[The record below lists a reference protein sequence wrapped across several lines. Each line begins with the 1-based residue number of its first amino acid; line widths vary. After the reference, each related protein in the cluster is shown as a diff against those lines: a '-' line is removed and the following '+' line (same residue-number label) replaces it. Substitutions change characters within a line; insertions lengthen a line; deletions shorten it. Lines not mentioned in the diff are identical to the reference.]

1 MINTIFYFADTENEY
16 LEKYNKGEVSSRTI
30 SFIKDSNKIF
40 IDGHDY
46 IDRQSVIDQLVA
58 DSQQKDQALANL
70 LRQELAAAEQELQS
84 SISDA
89 NDYAEGVHN
98 DLQGFKTEI
107 AQDLT
112 DSITAAITNA
122 NGRTIWTE
130 LSTTNEGLTAA
141 TNRIN
146 VALDADGNVKYTSAL
161 QSVINTGIDN
171 NQAFTNIA
179 NRYAVL
185 NDNQEIIS
193 WMTSGFKGHTD
204 GKESFAAMY
213 AAAQEATQN
222 AIAQVQTDVTTDA
235 AGKYVA
241 KAGLATEVQNIVD
254 EAVRTN
260 SLSYVASK
268 SDVSGAE
275 SRMGAQYTTLNN
287 ALGTTNTTLSEVK
300 TTADEGKARA
310 SLLTSAG
317 QSGGYII
324 NETALESSMVS
335 IFNKSGDAS
344 TFIQQKANAAKEGA
358 EATAQTLINTAVSNA
373 AATYATQVSL
383 DNVESTL
390 SSYLKDSNGNVITS
404 ASLRE
409 SVDANS
415 ASITALANNLE
426 TGTAAGLVSKAGLD
440 EAVNGL
446 LAQNSSANTKSTI
459 QQIANNAAAS
469 TDITT
474 RMQDAFGVDAL
485 NKIAQKSYVDGG
497 ITTATTNIL
506 SEVDSRISTAKAGL
520 ATETYA
526 NEAAATA
533 ASTLK
538 SEIWDSDNGKPLGIA
553 SLEQSVTTA
562 TSTANTAKST
572 ADTAKST
579 ADTATTAITNLQTS
593 VDNSIASLTQT
604 VNSNST
610 AITDLQTAVK
620 DGSGNLI
627 SSADLKQ
634 SVDTTSSNL
643 TALTEVVNGLSGD
656 INTSGII
663 TESTLD
669 GAVAALFAQQNSST
683 KGTVESSITASV
695 NDGLS
700 NITLS
705 ADKIDFTT
713 TSASFSGAVQAVDI
727 TAKNIRTKDGSNNI
741 TNSINSDGS
750 GMLASGGM
758 QWTTNGGL
766 TLSQTFLQ
774 SLFEALGTGAV
785 NNSTYKGYTGC
796 IVLPNSNTFKGDLTF
811 VPKIVETT
819 SNSNGLISGDV
830 DANELQYTIVDG
842 KTVLTVRQNWSKIDL
857 SKNEATICYNGTK
870 YSGQFVDADLSNVSR
885 GDIILYFDGVST
897 SNQYP
902 INGTLA
908 QKKSWLFDRVYCQ
921 GLVLDRGI
929 VVAKERADIA
939 NGINESALTANN
951 IDSHVY
957 KFVNKNTYFNVNN
970 IQDYASG
977 KTLSEVI
984 NGQYEFCYGEYNSGD
999 GEYYIWTDDQDY
1011 EEFLSNNSSLRFDAN
1026 KYKSWNATKEDTQG
1040 IYGYGNIPNSGSE
1053 SLTDGCWCYIEG
1065 ILWRYGA
1072 YSVVIND
1079 VRRTVTTWYAFN
1091 TPYSS
1096 PGYMITKVA

>member
-16 LEKYNKGEVSSRTI
+16 MDKYNKGEISSRTI
-30 SFIKDSNKIF
+30 SFVKDSNKIF
-40 IDGHDY
+40 INGHDY

-268 SDVSGAE
+268 SDVSSAE

-317 QSGGYII
+317 QSGGYIV

-344 TFIQQKANAAKEGA
+344 AFIQQKANAAKEGA
-358 EATAQTLINTAVSNA
+358 EATAQTLINTATANA
-373 AATYATQVSL
+373 ASTYATQTSL
-383 DNVESTL
+383 NNVETTL
-390 SSYLKDSNGNVITS
+390 SSYLKDGNGDVIRS
-404 ASLRE
+404 ASLQQ
-409 SVDANS
+409 SISDNA
-415 ASITALANNLE
+415 ASITALASDLQN
-426 TGTAAGLVSKAGLD
+426 GTAAGLVSKAGLD

-446 LAQNSSANTKSTI
+446 LAQNSNANTKSTI
-459 QQIANNAAAS
+459 QQIANSAAAS

-474 RMQDAFGVDAL
+474 RMENALGVEAL
-485 NKIAQKSYVDGG
+485 NQIAQKSY
-497 ITTATTNIL
+497 A
-506 SEVDSRISTAKAGL
+506 DS
-520 ATETYA
+520 
-526 NEAAATA
+526 AAATA
-533 ASTLK
+533 ANNLK
-538 SEIWDSDNGKPLGIA
+538 SEIWDSANGKPKGIA

-562 TSTANTAKST
+562 QNTANSASSAASAAQST
-572 ADTAKST
+572 ADSATTAVNNLSASVT
-579 ADTATTAITNLQTS
+579 SDIGSLNTSVASLQQTVSSNSTAITNLQTAIQ
-593 VDNSIASLTQT
+593 D
-604 VNSNST
+604 SNG
-610 AITDLQTAVK
+610 DP
-620 DGSGNLI
+620 I

-634 SVDTTSSNL
+634 SVDSTSASL
-643 TALTEVVNGLSGD
+643 TALSQVVNGLSGD

-663 TESTLD
+663 TESNLD
-669 GAVAALFAQQNSST
+669 GAVAALFAQQSSST
-683 KGTVESSITASV
+683 KDTVESSITASV

-727 TAKNIRTKDGSNNI
+727 TAKNIRTTDNSNNV

-758 QWTTNGGL
+758 SWTTSGGL

-796 IVLPNSNTFKGDLTF
+796 IVLPNSNVLKGDLTF
-811 VPKIVETT
+811 VPKILGTT
-819 SNSNGLISGDV
+819 SN
-830 DANELQYTIVDG
+830 LQDIAIGSDEIQYAFIDG
-842 KTVLTVRQNWSKIDL
+842 KTVITVRQNWSRIDL

-870 YSGQFVDADLSNVSR
+870 YTGQFVDADLSNVSR

-897 SNQYP
+897 ANQYP
-902 INGTLA
+902 VNGTLA

-939 NGINESALTANN
+939 NGINESALTASN

-957 KFVNKNTYFNVNN
+957 KFVNKNTYFNVNS
-970 IQDYASG
+970 IQDYAAG
-977 KTLSEVI
+977 KTLSEVT
-984 NGQYEFCYGEYNSGD
+984 NGYTDFCYGETF
-999 GEYYIWTDDQDY
+999 TDDNGDPDYYSYSDEQDY
-1011 EEFLSNNSSLRFDAN
+1011 SELLEYNSSLTFDAA
-1026 KYKSWNATKEDTQG
+1026 KYKSWNSTRTDESG
-1040 IYGYGNIPNSGSE
+1040 IFGGYDVPNNGSE
-1053 SLTDGCWCYIEG
+1053 TLTDGCWCYING
-1065 ILWRYGA
+1065 YLWRYGA
-1072 YSVVIND
+1072 YSVIIDD
-1079 VRRTVTTWYAFN
+1079 VRRTVNAWYAFN

-1096 PGYMITKVA
+1096 PGYIITKI